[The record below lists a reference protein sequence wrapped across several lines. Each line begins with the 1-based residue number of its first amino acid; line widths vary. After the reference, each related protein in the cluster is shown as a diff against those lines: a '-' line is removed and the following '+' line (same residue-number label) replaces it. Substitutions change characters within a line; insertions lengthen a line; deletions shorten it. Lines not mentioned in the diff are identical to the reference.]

1 MSAPNFAP
9 PKLKG
14 PLKASGAITI
24 PKGTKNF
31 ELRKTHIRYQGYW
44 AALIDHN
51 EPHDNDVLEDVRIE
65 CLPPSSPTDTLTM
78 SKWGIRRYKCAGVRR
93 RVHVSGAWWEH
104 GDYEST
110 GDGDLTYEDCLFENC
125 GAQGLQLRHTG
136 NRADLL
142 WYAPRTLRFT
152 KVRISECGQARG
164 VGRAG
169 FSFTIFDQGPLTD
182 VRIRGLNVRTKD
194 AGVVVTKNG
203 RPYNS
208 FGGALVGYCRTLAW
222 NGGYVGM
229 LNPDRNPVQ
238 LYQPEIK
245 DARTSG
251 PENIEIAG
259 VHLDYGNN
267 LAITKHHD
275 TVDIRRM
282 KGDGRILVYERVSPT
297 KWALVENVPLANGYR
312 RGV

>member
-1 MSAPNFAP
+1 MTPSFAP
-9 PKLKG
+9 PKFKG
-14 PLKASGAITI
+14 PLKPSGAIFI
-24 PKGTKNF
+24 PKGTKNY

-65 CLPPSSPTDTLTM
+65 CLPPTTPTDKDTM
-78 SKWGIRRYKCAGVRR
+78 SDWAERRYKVAGVRR
-93 RVHVSGAWWEH
+93 RLHASGAWMEH
-104 GDYEST
+104 GSYLST
-110 GDGDLTYEDCLFENC
+110 GAGDLTYEDCLFEDC
-125 GAQGLQLRHTG
+125 GAQGIQLRHTG
-136 NRADLL
+136 NRNDPMWHL
-142 WYAPRTLRFT
+142 PRTLRFT
-152 KVRISECGQARG
+152 NVRVSECGQARG

-169 FSFTIFDQGPLTD
+169 FSFTVFDQGPFTE
-182 VRIRGLNVRTKD
+182 VRIRRLNVRTKD
-194 AGVVVTKNG
+194 AGVVVVKNG

-208 FGGALVGYCRTLAW
+208 FGGVLVGYCRTLMW

-251 PENIEIAG
+251 PEHIEIAG

-267 LAITKHHD
+267 LAITRHHD

-297 KWALVENVPLANGYR
+297 KWALAENVPLANGYR